1 MLLHKIHRF
10 IISNIGSSEQKCDL
24 LRKEG
29 ANIGNNTKINGDLAT
44 FGTEPYLITVGC
56 ECLFAHGVRLI
67 THDGGVSVLNKLKK
81 FGMGGRADII
91 SKIDIGNNVYIGTN
105 ALIMPGVR
113 IGDNCIIG
121 AGAIVTKSIPANSI
135 AVGIPAKVIKNID
148 EYYEQHKK
156 SVRYTAHM
164 SAKDKRKFYEDT
176 VFDDLIPSDNNYNL
190 P

>member
-1 MLLHKIHRF
+1 
-10 IISNIGSSEQKCDL
+10 
-24 LRKEG
+24 
-29 ANIGNNTKINGDLAT
+29 
-44 FGTEPYLITVGC
+44 
-56 ECLFAHGVRLI
+56 
-67 THDGGVSVLNKLKK
+67 
-81 FGMGGRADII
+81 
-91 SKIDIGNNVYIGTN
+91 
-105 ALIMPGVR
+105 MPGVR